1 MPYDGCM
8 EKLKAI
14 CEGGSPSISELAGV
28 LGVAPPTVA
37 EWCSGRRPVPVRRC
51 RAIEEATGGR
61 ITRRDLRP
69 DDWQD
74 IWPELASSEQKQPS
88 GQAQQARGAIVT
100 EAEQTVG
107 EAA

>member
-1 MPYDGCM
+1 MPYDVHM

-14 CEGGSPSISELAGV
+14 CEGGNPSISELAGV

-37 EWCSGRRPVPVRRC
+37 EWCNGRRPVPVRRC

-74 IWPELASSEQKQPS
+74 IWPELAESEPKPTP
-88 GQAQQARGAIVT
+88 APAHQARVAINY
-100 EAEQTVG
+100 EAM
-107 EAA
+107 EAAHGY

>member
-1 MPYDGCM
+1 M

-14 CEGGSPSISELAGV
+14 CEGGNPSISELACV

-51 RAIEEATGGR
+51 RAIEDATGGR
-61 ITRRDLRP
+61 ITRKDLRP

-74 IWPELASSEQKQPS
+74 IWPELADSEQNQPS
-88 GQAQQARGAIVT
+88 ALTQQARDAINSELQEV
-100 EAEQTVG
+100 A
-107 EAA
+107 